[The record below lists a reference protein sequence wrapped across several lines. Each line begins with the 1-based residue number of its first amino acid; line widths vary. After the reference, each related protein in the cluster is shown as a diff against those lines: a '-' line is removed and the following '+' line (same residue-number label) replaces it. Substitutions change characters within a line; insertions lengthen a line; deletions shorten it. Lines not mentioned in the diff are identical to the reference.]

1 MDNPQKNSLES
12 MGNIE
17 QIRELLFGSQLHS
30 ITTAIDEL
38 NHRFD
43 QLQENVETSLML
55 IQDELNQRVKDDI
68 AGMQK
73 RLKQF
78 HTQRQEEMNDMHDQ
92 AVKLER
98 RMQTA
103 MEVRSQEIEDTI
115 EAGKV
120 TSRRELDA
128 IKTALDGVHKEM
140 MDQLQVLHEDINER
154 QLSKENVSEML
165 MNMAL
170 QIKGVSLDI
179 PTQETLPSNE

>member
-1 MDNPQKNSLES
+1 
-12 MGNIE
+12 
-17 QIRELLFGSQLHS
+17 
-30 ITTAIDEL
+30 
-38 NHRFD
+38 
-43 QLQENVETSLML
+43 
-55 IQDELNQRVKDDI
+55 
-68 AGMQK
+68 
-73 RLKQF
+73 
-78 HTQRQEEMNDMHDQ
+78 MHDQ

-154 QLSKENVSEML
+154 QLSKESVSEML
-165 MNMAL
+165 MNMVL